1 MYDAFKELKH
11 TPASKGI
18 SFHLLNER
26 QQMHSIH
33 LHHVRNSFSQARHF
47 RFVCVVG
54 ETKRR
59 EKKKCPTEMR
69 ERNSHSVKKSHSVT
83 VKHSRPVTS
92 KTSTSYLYSNLTQVS
107 RFKQKKALSLLPGKK
122 MCVAKLREF
131 CFTNQVTRKHQF
143 PINYSIA
150 TSQKRLMKKETSWG
164 WNVELPLT
172 GACVIKLFRFEFT

>member
-122 MCVAKLREF
+122 SVCCKTKRVLLHTSGNQKASVSHKLQHCNITKASHE
-131 CFTNQVTRKHQF
+131 
-143 PINYSIA
+143 
-150 TSQKRLMKKETSWG
+150 KRNKLGMK
-164 WNVELPLT
+164 
-172 GACVIKLFRFEFT
+172 C